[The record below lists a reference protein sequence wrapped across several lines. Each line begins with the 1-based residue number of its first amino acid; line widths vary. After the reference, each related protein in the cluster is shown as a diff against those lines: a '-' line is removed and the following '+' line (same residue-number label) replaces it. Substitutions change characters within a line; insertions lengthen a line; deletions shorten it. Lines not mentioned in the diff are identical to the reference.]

1 MAPNQKTTQQKK
13 PKANCFL
20 NCFGISS
27 KPTSSK
33 KKKPKKID
41 ARKKFFKF
49 KLLRWPK
56 LKVIT
61 IEKRRFSFDDAKA
74 ATLKTSH
81 DIILE
86 ATKAHQQRKRIDHH
100 VSNLVQ
106 EPKVPS
112 KGIIIPKDI
121 QNHPKIQS
129 NCDTCHREDVADH
142 KATSVVVRGS
152 WSTNKVIKD
161 SLLGMAIMIAMLVIM
176 SIWGRFC
183 AILCM
188 SAWLYCIPLFRVT
201 RDVAI
206 TQNNTNIKLDNT
218 GKTTKNLN
226 LELYKKKVVLQGL
239 LQRDHKNAIGIS

>member
-1 MAPNQKTTQQKK
+1 MAPNQKTTQ
-13 PKANCFL
+13 PKRPKTNCFL
-20 NCFGISS
+20 TCFGISS
-27 KPTSSK
+27 KPSSSK

-41 ARKKFFKF
+41 ARKKFFKL
-49 KLLRWPK
+49 KLRWPK

-61 IEKRRFSFDDAKA
+61 IEKTRFSFDDAKA

-86 ATKAHQQRKRIDHH
+86 ATKAHQQLKRIDHH
-100 VSNLVQ
+100 VSKNLAQ
-106 EPKVPS
+106 EPKVPT
-112 KGIIIPKDI
+112 KGIIIPRDK
-121 QNHPKIQS
+121 QSYPKNQS
-129 NCDTCHREDVADH
+129 YCNTCHKEDPADH
-142 KATSVVVRGS
+142 KVTNFVGRS

-161 SLLGMAIMIAMLVIM
+161 SLLGMAIMIVMLVIM

-188 SAWLYCIPLFRVT
+188 SAWLYCIPLFRGT

-206 TQNNTNIKLDNT
+206 TRNNTNTKLDNT
-218 GKTTKNLN
+218 DKVKNLN

-239 LQRDHKNAIGIS
+239 LQRDHKNATGIS